1 MLEGGLVGAFMLL
14 GIFFSLDSFLDSV
27 QRNLTFLVMAI
38 EMEVFTQRE
47 NVPFWVG
54 TTPSLWA

>member
-54 TTPSLWA
+54 P